1 MDRTAKFRRQHAE
14 LIELAREVAGLLDPA
29 GLEQDA
35 TDMRRQL
42 ARFLGKLK
50 VHAAM
55 EDGAL
60 YPELLAHPS
69 PAIREEARRLEGGLA
84 PLYGRFDA
92 LGRDW
97 LGPGEIEA
105 APARFVVELT
115 EGFSAL
121 RHRMSEEHAHLYPL
135 VAKASVAA

>member
-1 MDRTAKFRRQHAE
+1 MDRTAKFRRQHSE
-14 LIELAREVAGLLDPA
+14 LIQLAREIGGILDPA
-29 GLEQDA
+29 RLESDGA
-35 TDMRRQL
+35 EMRRQL

-60 YPELLAHPS
+60 YPELLVHPDRT
-69 PAIREEARRLEGGLA
+69 IREEAQRLHEGLG
-84 PLYGRFDA
+84 PLYRRFDA
-92 LGRDW
+92 LGRGW
-97 LGPGEIEA
+97 LGPGEIER

-115 EGFSAL
+115 EGFAAL
-121 RHRMSEEHAHLYPL
+121 RRRMTEEHAHLYPL

>member
-14 LIELAREVAGLLDPA
+14 LVQLAREVGGLLDPA
-29 GLEQDA
+29 ALERDA
-35 TDMRRQL
+35 ADMRRQL

-60 YPELLAHPS
+60 YPELLAHGD
-69 PAIREEARRLEGGLA
+69 PAVREEAQRLKDGLG
-84 PLYGRFDA
+84 PLYLRFDR
-92 LGRDW
+92 LGRSW
-97 LGPGEIEA
+97 LEAGQIEA

-115 EGFSAL
+115 EGFAAL
-121 RHRMSEEHAHLYPL
+121 RRRMTEEHAHLYPL
-135 VAKASVAA
+135 VEKAGVAA